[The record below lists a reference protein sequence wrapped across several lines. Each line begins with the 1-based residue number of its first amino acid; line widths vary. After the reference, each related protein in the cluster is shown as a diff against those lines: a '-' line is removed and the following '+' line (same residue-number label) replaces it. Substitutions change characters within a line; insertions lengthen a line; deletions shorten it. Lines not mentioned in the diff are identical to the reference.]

1 MWSKGGGGQRRLVPA
16 IECGGYVCVDGYYIV
31 RLDEG
36 ERNCVRE
43 AKWLENNGRDGGG
56 REGGSGMLEGRRG
69 SRQPV

>member
-1 MWSKGGGGQRRLVPA
+1 MS
-16 IECGGYVCVDGYYIV
+16 VDGYYIV

-36 ERNCVRE
+36 EGDCLRE